1 LAIGVRLARLR
12 RATAQ
17 ASRRIEILLDEARSV
32 RFHAPPALDFDA
44 SPIRFGASDMSIL
57 RSSRY
62 TVSWS
67 WAVLVALLPLGGG
80 VGAAEKGDEWPQFRG
95 AGGKGVSES
104 RGLPVTWSAQENLA
118 WKTALPGPGS
128 SSPIIVNGRVFLTCY
143 TGYNVPGEP
152 GGSPDQLARH
162 VLAID
167 AQSGKVLWSKPFPA
181 KLPEQPRIRENHG
194 YASST
199 MAADAERL
207 FAFFG
212 KSGAC
217 ALDHDGNQL
226 WHADVGSNL
235 NGWGSGASPV
245 VYGDLLIVNASI
257 ESESLVALDKK
268 TGKEVWRAGGVRD
281 AWNVPI
287 IVSRPGGK
295 DELVVAMFRKVLGFD
310 PKTGEQ
316 LWSCDTGIDWY
327 MVPSLVAHDDV
338 VYCIGGRTGG
348 ALAVR
353 VGGRGDVT
361 RTHRVWTGRRG
372 SNVSSPVYHD
382 GHLYWMHENQ
392 EIAYCAEA
400 RTGQVVYE
408 ERVGRVGQIY
418 APALLAD
425 GKVYYL
431 SRTGETVVLAAKPQ
445 FEKLAQN
452 SLRDGGTFNAGPA
465 VSGSRIYIRSERAL
479 YCLEQKK

>member
-1 LAIGVRLARLR
+1 MIASQPSRHVASWFSIVLAAVF
-12 RATAQ
+12 
-17 ASRRIEILLDEARSV
+17 SV
-32 RFHAPPALDFDA
+32 
-44 SPIRFGASDMSIL
+44 
-57 RSSRY
+57 
-62 TVSWS
+62 
-67 WAVLVALLPLGGG
+67 GGG
-80 VGAAEKGDEWPQFRG
+80 VAATEKTADWPQFRG
-95 AGGKGVSES
+95 VGGKGVSDA
-104 RGLPVTWSAQENLA
+104 RGLPVTWSQQENLA
-118 WKTALPGPGS
+118 WKTPLPGPGS

-143 TGYNVPGEP
+143 TGYNVPGQS
-152 GGSPDQLARH
+152 GGSPDQLERH
-162 VLAID
+162 VVAID
-167 AQSGKVLWSKPFPA
+167 AQSGKIVWSKAFAA
-181 KLPEQPRIRENHG
+181 KLPEQPRIREDHG
-194 YASST
+194 YASNT

-207 FAFFG
+207 YAFFG
-212 KSGAC
+212 KSGVY
-217 ALDHDGNQL
+217 ALDHQGNQL

-235 NGWGSGASPV
+235 NGWGSGTSLML
-245 VYGDLLIVNASI
+245 YGDLLIVNASI
-257 ESESLVALDKK
+257 ESESLVALNKK
-268 TGKEVWRAGGVRD
+268 TGKEAWRATGVKD

-316 LWSCDTGIDWY
+316 LWWCDTGIDWY

-353 VGGRGDVT
+353 LGGRGDVT

-392 EIAYCAEA
+392 ETAYCAEA
-400 RTGQVVYE
+400 KSGQIVYE
-408 ERVGRVGQIY
+408 ERIGRMGQVY

-425 GKVYYL
+425 GKVHYI
-431 SRTGETVVLAAKPQ
+431 SRTGETLVVPAKPQ
-445 FEKLAQN
+445 FEKLAMN
-452 SLRDGGTFNAGPA
+452 TLRDGSTFNAGPA
-465 VSGSRIYIRSERAL
+465 VSGSRIYIRSDKAL